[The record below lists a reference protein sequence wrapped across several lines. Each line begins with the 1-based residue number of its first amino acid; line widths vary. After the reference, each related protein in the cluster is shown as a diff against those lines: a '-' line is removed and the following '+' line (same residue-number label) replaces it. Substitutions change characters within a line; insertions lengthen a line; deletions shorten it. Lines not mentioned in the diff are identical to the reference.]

1 LKGFYQIGSSRG
13 IWKPEVARFVGANR
27 VSEAEPVVKAPVD
40 GLDRKPLRPRSG
52 PDISED

>member
-27 VSEAEPVVKAPVD
+27 VSEAEPVVKALVD